1 MKKNSLED
9 FINKIIKEYTG
20 TGAGG
25 GNAGDGNN
33 ITSPRPF
40 PDDMSEIE
48 NYVLK
53 NVYGAEGGQWVG
65 DPVSSTFTRHPH
77 VKFEGLKEYIREIL
91 KELEEQAYGS
101 ATLTT
106 QGQGISGAPG
116 VWEADPSNPVDI
128 LLQNTG
134 VDENS
139 IRINMEQAPPEG
151 QEQGAQ
157 DQAPEAEEPKNSPEK
172 IGKCQSGCVELQIEN
187 VEVLVK
193 NAHRQIADIVKK
205 SAKAGDIT
213 PNQAQEFMDSKQA
226 LEDQIEGL
234 KEQIEELKEQQNEI
248 INKKLM
254 KSNVKKLWDDYATSR
269 MKTPKTLNEHMED
282 HKKEAKRSILM
293 EGVMQTFFEYFD
305 QGHTNEEIVQLYAGK
320 GVNVPE
326 QFVSKARGQ
335 YESLSK
341 LKLELE
347 MSEKAFKNDASQII
361 NNPATGEADGTVL
374 DDDKQLASGLFK

>member
-1 MKKNSLED
+1 MKKSDIKKL
-9 FINKIIKEYTG
+9 IKE
-20 TGAGG
+20 
-25 GNAGDGNN
+25 
-33 ITSPRPF
+33 SVK
-40 PDDMSEIE
+40 EI
-48 NYVLK
+48 K
-53 NVYGAEGGQWVG
+53 
-65 DPVSSTFTRHPH
+65 
-77 VKFEGLKEYIREIL
+77 
-91 KELEEQAYGS
+91 EQAYGS

-213 PNQAQEFMDSKQA
+213 PNQAQ
-226 LEDQIEGL
+226 
-234 KEQIEELKEQQNEI
+234 
-248 INKKLM
+248 
-254 KSNVKKLWDDYATSR
+254 
-269 MKTPKTLNEHMED
+269 
-282 HKKEAKRSILM
+282 
-293 EGVMQTFFEYFD
+293 
-305 QGHTNEEIVQLYAGK
+305 
-320 GVNVPE
+320 
-326 QFVSKARGQ
+326 
-335 YESLSK
+335 
-341 LKLELE
+341 
-347 MSEKAFKNDASQII
+347 
-361 NNPATGEADGTVL
+361 
-374 DDDKQLASGLFK
+374 